1 MSWLFLVFAGLGEV
15 VGVIGIQKVN
25 EKRSWKSFG
34 VLIGGF
40 AVSFLLLSLAM
51 NEIPMGTA
59 YAVWTGIGTAGGAL
73 AGMLLFGEP
82 KQWVRVLF
90 IAMILSSAIGLKLLA

>member
-1 MSWLFLVFAGLGEV
+1 MSWIILVLAGLGEV

-25 EKRSWKSFG
+25 EKRTWKSFS

-40 AVSFLLLSLAM
+40 GVSFLLLSLAM
-51 NEIPMGTA
+51 REIPMGTA

-82 KQWVRVLF
+82 KQWIRVLF
-90 IAMILSSAIGLKLLA
+90 ISMILSAAIGLKLLA